1 MLDSLQEK
9 EEKRLHRALVNQL
22 AKPKR
27 ETTFLNG
34 EFKSGKK

>member
-1 MLDSLQEK
+1 MLVFLQKK
-9 EEKRLHRALVNQL
+9 EEIRLHRAIVNQL